1 MTSTA
6 FTRRGDDIHPS
17 RGARPFARPD
27 LDDPRLANLLQART
41 SDYPTLLTALIA
53 PVRWYTLRVNTLKA
67 DPEDVLE
74 LLSRELP
81 DHCVRPSPYSEH
93 AVEIE
98 VKGPHRVRPDE
109 ERVVVADKFAAESVY
124 VGADLY
130 APGVLRAEGVRRG
143 DRVLVVSE
151 RDHPV
156 ALGVAEMDGD
166 EMEERDRGL
175 AVRVD
180 RPVYRAPK
188 VRATRAHARG
198 WIYSQGL
205 PSILAVEALDPR
217 PGESVIDLCAAPGG
231 KCSHVAQLTGPDSKI
246 VAIDRS
252 KPRLERMER
261 RLRRLGIDWV
271 RVIHGDAR
279 RVCRRLRER
288 FDVAIVDPPCT
299 ALGVRPK
306 LWIEATYEECLG
318 LPSYQFSLLR
328 AAHRV
333 LRPGGRLLYA
343 TCTLTREEN
352 ELVVRRAVEELGME
366 PITEALKPANPA
378 GDGALFLPHRTDT
391 PGFFYAVLRK
401 E

>member
-6 FTRRGDDIHPS
+6 FARRGDDIHPS
-17 RGARPFARPD
+17 RGLPPFARPD
-27 LDDPRLANLLQART
+27 LDDPRVVNFLRART
-41 SDYPTLLTALIA
+41 RDYSRLLSTLTA
-53 PVRWYTLRVNTLKA
+53 PVRWYTLRVNTLKT
-67 DPEDVLE
+67 DRDSVLE
-74 LLSRELP
+74 LLSEEFP
-81 DHCVRPSPYSEH
+81 DRRVRPSPYSDH

-98 VKGPHRVRPDE
+98 VKGPHRIPRE
-109 ERVVVADKFAAESVY
+109 ERVVVVDKFAAESVY

-130 APGVLRAEGVRRG
+130 APGVLEAEGVRKG
-143 DRVLVVSE
+143 DRVTVVSE
-151 RDHPV
+151 RGHPV
-156 ALGVAEMDGD
+156 AVGVAEMDGE

-175 AVRVD
+175 AVRIE
-180 RPVYRAPK
+180 RSAYSAPK
-188 VRATRAHARG
+188 VRATRAYTKG

-205 PSILAVEALDPR
+205 PSILAVEALDPQ

-231 KCSHVAQLTGPDSKI
+231 KCSYVAQLTGPDSKI

-252 KPRLERMER
+252 RPRLEKMER

-271 RVIHGDAR
+271 KVIHGDAR
-279 RVCRRLRER
+279 EVVRQRFRER

-306 LWIEATYEECLG
+306 LWIEATYEECVG
-318 LPSYQFSLLR
+318 LPSYQFSLLK
-328 AAHRV
+328 AGYEALV
-333 LRPGGRLLYA
+333 EGGRLLYA

-366 PITEALKPANPA
+366 PITKVLKPAKPC
-378 GDGALFLPHRTDT
+378 GHGAIFLPHEADT